1 MQHGR
6 DSMLRLTIAELGDDM
21 VNLEIVLVQKK
32 DLVIVSYALH
42 Y

>member
-1 MQHGR
+1 
-6 DSMLRLTIAELGDDM
+6 MLRLTIAELGDDM